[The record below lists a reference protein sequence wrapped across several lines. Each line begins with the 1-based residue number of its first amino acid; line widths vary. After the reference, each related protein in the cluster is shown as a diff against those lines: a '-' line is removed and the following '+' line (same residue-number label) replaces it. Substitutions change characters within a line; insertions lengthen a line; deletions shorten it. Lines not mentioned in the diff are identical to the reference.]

1 MIKNFIL
8 FMRLSRRF
16 GAYTRFVKQGYNS
29 DMARYMADT
38 LYPPTKED
46 LEYERSKKILK
57 VPFPIFSLLSLL
69 YPNIATYY
77 YTKFTNDTLL
87 EAIGYALVQ
96 TSYVMFVAILFGTF
110 GIFGLY
116 TRKSIF
122 IYAIGIFIF
131 GNLLFNITIFNISN

>member
-1 MIKNFIL
+1 MIKKFIL
-8 FMRLSRRF
+8 FMRMSRRF

-29 DMARYMADT
+29 DMARQMSDE

-46 LEYERSKKILK
+46 LKYERSRENPK
-57 VPFPIFSLLSLL
+57 PSFPIFSLLSLL

-77 YTKFTNDTLL
+77 FTKFDVTLL
-87 EAIGYALVQ
+87 ESIGYAAVQ

-122 IYAIGIFIF
+122 IYALGCFIIGVV
-131 GNLLFNITIFNISN
+131 LSNIGMVR

>member
-1 MIKNFIL
+1 M
-8 FMRLSRRF
+8 SRRF

-29 DMARYMADT
+29 DMARHMSDN

-46 LEYERSKKILK
+46 LKYERSRKNPKPL
-57 VPFPIFSLLSLL
+57 FPIFSLLSLL

-77 YTKFTNDTLL
+77 FTKYNVTLL
-87 EAIGYALVQ
+87 IEAIGYAIVQ

-116 TRKSIF
+116 SRKSIF
-122 IYAIGIFIF
+122 IYAMGCFIF
-131 GNLLFNITIFNISN
+131 GVVLSNLGI

>member
-1 MIKNFIL
+1 M
-8 FMRLSRRF
+8 SRRF

-29 DMARYMADT
+29 DMARYMSDN

-46 LEYERSKKILK
+46 LKYERSRKNPKPL
-57 VPFPIFSLLSLL
+57 FPIFSLLSLL

-77 YTKFTNDTLL
+77 FTKYDVTLL
-87 EAIGYALVQ
+87 EAIGYAIVQ

-116 TRKSIF
+116 SRKSIF
-122 IYAIGIFIF
+122 IYAIGCFIV
-131 GNLLFNITIFNISN
+131 GVVLSNLGI

>member
-1 MIKNFIL
+1 VIKKFIL
-8 FMRLSRRF
+8 FLRMSRRF

-29 DMARYMADT
+29 DMARYMSDN

-46 LEYERSKKILK
+46 LKYERSRKNPKPL
-57 VPFPIFSLLSLL
+57 FPIFSLLSLL

-77 YTKFTNDTLL
+77 FTKYDVTLI

-116 TRKSIF
+116 SRKSIF
-122 IYAIGIFIF
+122 IYAIGCFIV
-131 GNLLFNITIFNISN
+131 GSVLSNIEI

>member
-1 MIKNFIL
+1 M
-8 FMRLSRRF
+8 SRRF

-29 DMARYMADT
+29 DMARHMSDN

-46 LEYERSKKILK
+46 LKYERSRKNPKPL
-57 VPFPIFSLLSLL
+57 FPIFSLLSLL

-77 YTKFTNDTLL
+77 FIKYYNVTLI

-116 TRKSIF
+116 SRKSIF
-122 IYAIGIFIF
+122 IYAIGCFIV
-131 GNLLFNITIFNISN
+131 GSVLSNIGI

>member
-1 MIKNFIL
+1 M
-8 FMRLSRRF
+8 SRRF

-29 DMARYMADT
+29 DMARHMSDN

-46 LEYERSKKILK
+46 LKYERSRKNPKPL
-57 VPFPIFSLLSLL
+57 FPIFSLLSLL

-77 YTKFTNDTLL
+77 FTKYDVTLL
-87 EAIGYALVQ
+87 EAIGYAIVQ

-116 TRKSIF
+116 SRKSIF
-122 IYAIGIFIF
+122 IYAIGCFIV
-131 GNLLFNITIFNISN
+131 GSVLSNIGI

>member
-1 MIKNFIL
+1 M
-8 FMRLSRRF
+8 SRRF

-29 DMARYMADT
+29 DMARHMSDN

-46 LEYERSKKILK
+46 LKYERSRKNPKPL
-57 VPFPIFSLLSLL
+57 FPIFSLLSLL

-77 YTKFTNDTLL
+77 FIKYYNVALI

-116 TRKSIF
+116 SRKSIF
-122 IYAIGIFIF
+122 IYAIGCLIV
-131 GNLLFNITIFNISN
+131 GVLLSNL

>member
-1 MIKNFIL
+1 MIKKFIL
-8 FMRLSRRF
+8 FLRMSRRF

-29 DMARYMADT
+29 DMARHMSDN

-46 LEYERSKKILK
+46 LRYERSRKNPKPL
-57 VPFPIFSLLSLL
+57 FPIFSLLSLL

-77 YTKFTNDTLL
+77 FTKYNVTLL
-87 EAIGYALVQ
+87 EAIGYAIVQ

-116 TRKSIF
+116 SRKSIF
-122 IYAIGIFIF
+122 IYATGCFIF
-131 GNLLFNITIFNISN
+131 GVVLSNL

>member
-1 MIKNFIL
+1 M
-8 FMRLSRRF
+8 SRRF

-29 DMARYMADT
+29 DMARHMSDN

-46 LEYERSKKILK
+46 LKYERSRKNPKPL
-57 VPFPIFSLLSLL
+57 FPIFSLLSLL

-77 YTKFTNDTLL
+77 FTKYNVTLL
-87 EAIGYALVQ
+87 EAIGYAFVQ

-116 TRKSIF
+116 SRKSIF
-122 IYAIGIFIF
+122 IYAIGCFIV
-131 GNLLFNITIFNISN
+131 GSVLSNIGI

>member
-8 FMRLSRRF
+8 FMRMSRRF

-29 DMARYMADT
+29 DMARNMSDK

-46 LEYERSKKILK
+46 LKYERSRTSSK
-57 VPFPIFSLLSLL
+57 PFPIFSLLSLL

-77 YTKFTNDTLL
+77 FTKFNVTLL
-87 EAIGYALVQ
+87 EAIGYATVQ

-116 TRKSIF
+116 DRKSIF
-122 IYAIGIFIF
+122 IYAIGCFIV
-131 GNLLFNITIFNISN
+131 GVLLSNL

>member
-1 MIKNFIL
+1 MIKKFIL
-8 FMRLSRRF
+8 FLRMSRRF

-29 DMARYMADT
+29 DMARYMSDN

-46 LEYERSKKILK
+46 LKYERSRKNPKPL
-57 VPFPIFSLLSLL
+57 FPIFSLLSLL

-77 YTKFTNDTLL
+77 FTKYDVTLL
-87 EAIGYALVQ
+87 EAIGYAIVQ

-116 TRKSIF
+116 SRKSIF
-122 IYAIGIFIF
+122 IYATVCFIF
-131 GNLLFNITIFNISN
+131 GVVLSNLGI

>member
-1 MIKNFIL
+1 M
-8 FMRLSRRF
+8 SRRF

-29 DMARYMADT
+29 DMARHMSDN

-46 LEYERSKKILK
+46 LKYERSRKNPKPL
-57 VPFPIFSLLSLL
+57 FPIFSLLSLL

-77 YTKFTNDTLL
+77 FIKYYNVTLI

-96 TSYVMFVAILFGTF
+96 ASYVMFVAILFGTF

-116 TRKSIF
+116 SRKSIF
-122 IYAIGIFIF
+122 IYAIGCFIV
-131 GNLLFNITIFNISN
+131 GSVLSNIGI